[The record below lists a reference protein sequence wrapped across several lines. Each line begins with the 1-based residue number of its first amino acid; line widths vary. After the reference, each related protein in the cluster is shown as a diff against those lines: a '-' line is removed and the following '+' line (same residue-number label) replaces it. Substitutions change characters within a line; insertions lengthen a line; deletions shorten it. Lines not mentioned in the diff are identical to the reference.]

1 MRREIK
7 ADGIIALEEV
17 VVRLCYFIYR
27 RDSGAPFT
35 AAAAPVEA
43 SLMEINFC
51 AARIFMFD
59 FSAESVSDAS
69 DTRGGGSKS
78 SGSRQINTKTLKT

>member
-69 DTRGGGSKS
+69 DTRGGSKS